1 MKFKCQVLKVN
12 NSLIYINFLRYW
24 RLVLN
29 FMLNLPNLNKSPKD
43 TKIVVAM
50 SGGVDS
56 SVVAALLKEAGYDVV
71 GITLQLYDHGEA
83 LKKKGACCAGIDIM
97 DAKQIALKFDF
108 PHYVLNYESLFRENV
123 IDNFVE
129 SYIQGETPIPCVKC
143 NQSVKFKDLLELAKA
158 LGADGLATGHYVQKK
173 IGKNGSE
180 LHRAIDLGKDQSY
193 FLFATTKDQ
202 LDFLHFPLGGW
213 TKEETRNQA
222 LKLGLQV
229 ADKPDS
235 QDICFVPNGD
245 YAAVIAKI
253 RPSAFK
259 KGEIIHINGKI
270 LGEHNGIINY
280 TIGQRRGLGIS
291 YPDPLFVIKIDAAK
305 NQVIV
310 GPETALQNQKFLIK
324 DVNWLSK
331 EIYNKEFNVSV
342 KLRSAHRGDDA
353 KILLKEDKTAIITM
367 NAPTR
372 AITPGQACVIYDEDR
387 VLGGGWITRYIK

>member
-1 MKFKCQVLKVN
+1 
-12 NSLIYINFLRYW
+12 
-24 RLVLN
+24 
-29 FMLNLPNLNKSPKD
+29 MLNLPNLNKSPKD
-43 TKIVVAM
+43 TKVVVAM

-83 LKKKGACCAGIDIM
+83 LKKKGACCAGVDIM
-97 DAKQIALKFDF
+97 DAKQVAIKFDF

-143 NQSVKFKDLLELAKA
+143 NQSVKFKDLLELAKT
-158 LGADGLATGHYVQKK
+158 LGADAMATGHYVQKK
-173 IGKNGSE
+173 IGKQGAE
-180 LHRAIDLGKDQSY
+180 LHKAFDSTKDQSY
-193 FLFATTKDQ
+193 FLFATTKEQ

-213 TKEETRNQA
+213 AKEETRKQA
-222 LKLGLQV
+222 LRLGLEV

-245 YAAVIAKI
+245 YASVIAKI

-259 KGEIIHINGKI
+259 KGEIIHQNGEV
-270 LGEHNGIINY
+270 LGEHNGVINY

-291 YPDPLFVIKIDAAK
+291 YPEPLFVIKIDAAK

-310 GPETALQNQKFLIK
+310 GPESALKNRQFLIK
-324 DVNWLSK
+324 DVNWLGK
-331 EIYNKEFNVSV
+331 EIYNQEIEVLV
-342 KLRSAHRGDDA
+342 KLRSAHLGDNA
-353 KILLKEDKTAIITM
+353 KILLKEDKAAIVTM
-367 NAPTR
+367 NNPTR
-372 AITPGQACVIYDEDR
+372 AITPGQACVIYDGER
-387 VLGGGWITRYIK
+387 VLGGGWITREIKP